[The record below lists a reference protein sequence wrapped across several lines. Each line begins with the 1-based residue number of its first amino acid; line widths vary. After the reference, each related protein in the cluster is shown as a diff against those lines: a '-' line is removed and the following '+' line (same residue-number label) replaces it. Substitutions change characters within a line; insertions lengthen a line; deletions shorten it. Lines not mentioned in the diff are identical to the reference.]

1 MSHYAEPACIWRD
14 RRDNGATTHTISPGD
29 HVHLCTA
36 QRAWTVAETHD
47 NHTVTITATG
57 IPDMRVHR
65 AHLDPVAELDGQTT
79 IYDALEDAP

>member
-29 HVHLCTA
+29 RVTLCTA
-36 QRAWTVAETHD
+36 QRTWTVAVGLGD
-47 NHTVTITATG
+47 DTVTITATG
-57 IPDMRVHR
+57 IPPMRVHR

-79 IYDALEDAP
+79 IYDALEAQ